1 MFRARFHPTTVTL
14 LGVLFIF
21 ILTIPASPAA
31 APKAKPAA
39 TKAKPV
45 AIVPPASSIAIE
57 EEYPDALHIVAKN
70 YSAKVESD
78 DELINCIGPI
88 ETRPDDGLIFNS
100 SDTAIY
106 LGLPSAETQ
115 GHALKLA
122 TATNRIIFMRNL
134 NEGFNASRM
143 FDLSKFDAVILNAA
157 EVGSGL
163 TTQDILVELG
173 DKVADFNLHLDMS
186 PNKVILLTNPDGSA
200 VLKKVDA
207 GAGLF
212 KTVITFPDT
221 TLAAAIYWL
230 NDATWAI
237 KAYNPYTNGKIIALR
252 DEVDWP
258 KLMSNENFAKEIT
271 ADKISAIVMPSVP
284 PDDMIKSAAKA
295 AVQRILLYSYS
306 REEIAASKLTDPAKI
321 MSTSNGLSL
330 FKCCYPDMVLFW
342 YQT

>member
-1 MFRARFHPTTVTL
+1 M
-14 LGVLFIF
+14 LFIF
-21 ILTIPASPAA
+21 IPALPASPAA
-31 APKAKPAA
+31 ATGTKPAPAAKP
-39 TKAKPV
+39 KPPP
-45 AIVPPASSIAIE
+45 VPPASKVTIE
-57 EEYPDALHIVAKN
+57 EAYPDALHIVAEN
-70 YSAKVESD
+70 YAAKVVSA
-78 DELINCIGPI
+78 DELISCIGPI
-88 ETRPDDGLIFNS
+88 KTRPDDGLIFVS

-106 LGLPSAETQ
+106 LGLPSPETQ
-115 GHALKLA
+115 GQANKLA
-122 TATNRIIFMRNL
+122 ASLNRIIFLRNL

-143 FDLSKFDAVILNAA
+143 FDLSKFDVVILNAA

-163 TTQDILVELG
+163 TPQDILVELG
-173 DKVADFNLHLDMS
+173 DKVADFDMHLDLS
-186 PNKVILLTNPDGSA
+186 PNKVILLTSPGGNA

-221 TLAAAIYWL
+221 TLAMAIYWL

-237 KAYNPYTNGKIIALR
+237 KAYNPRTNGKIIALR

-271 ADKISAIVMPSVP
+271 ADKISSIVMPASA
-284 PDDMIKSAAKA
+284 PDAMIKSAAKA

-306 REEIAASKLTDPAKI
+306 DEEISSAKLTDPTKI
-321 MSTSNGLSL
+321 MSTSNDITL
-330 FKCCYPDMVLFW
+330 FKCCFPEMVLFW